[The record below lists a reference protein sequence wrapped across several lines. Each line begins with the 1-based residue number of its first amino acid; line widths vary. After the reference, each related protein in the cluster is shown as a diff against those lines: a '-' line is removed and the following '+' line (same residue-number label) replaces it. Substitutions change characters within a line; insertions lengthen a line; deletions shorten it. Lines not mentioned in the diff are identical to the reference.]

1 MVKIRIQMNDIKESI
16 PVKDGH
22 YLLVVVDDPIE
33 ETEKI
38 VPSELCGGTFY
49 KLEGLPGAVL
59 TGMIDILNG
68 PEIYDKKDIL
78 AWGKIPE
85 NWTNYWNS

>member
-1 MVKIRIQMNDIKESI
+1 MVKLRIQLNDIHDSI
-16 PVKDGH
+16 PVKDGY
-22 YLLVVVDDPIE
+22 YLLVVVDDPTE

-38 VPSELCGGTFY
+38 VPSELCGGSFY
-49 KLEGLPGAVL
+49 KLEGLPGGVV
-59 TGMIDILNG
+59 TGMIDM

>member
-1 MVKIRIQMNDIKESI
+1 MVKIRIQMNDIKESV
-16 PVKDGH
+16 PVKDGY

-38 VPSELCGGTFY
+38 VPSELCGGSFY
-49 KLEGLPGAVL
+49 KLEGLPGGVA
-59 TGMIDILNG
+59 TGMIDM

-85 NWTNYWNS
+85 NWENYWNS